1 METTMYSTMNV
12 ATSVSNGMVS
22 EPVTEPVVAGGNDR
36 QFLDFD
42 ISKVQ
47 TLTLEQLARTEKE
60 NDYNGSP
67 LMGIYHFQLIQQIQ
81 EMCAERGYKAEIWD
95 LFAANNKD
103 RRAPGVSRLPQKEEK
118 FGERAIEAHI
128 LRRVFCNIRLYDLDK
143 GEGDDAITTN
153 LAISF
158 HQKGL
163 QVGIGRNVV
172 ICHNQCM
179 LNREQY
185 AATYKDGSTQGIALN
200 ELLDKVG
207 VWLGNLRNIT
217 AEDDEKI
224 EKMKRR
230 EISAQEMF
238 TIIGMLTSLRVASET
253 KFKDIRN
260 NNTIPLNQA
269 QISRITEKMMLA
281 YHNKGKVTAWDFYN
295 AATDMYK
302 SATLD
307 QPMIL
312 SQNLAMVDFLDNHI
326 L

>member
-1 METTMYSTMNV
+1 MNLQ
-12 ATSVSNGMVS
+12 TSVSDNMVS
-22 EPVTEPVVAGGNDR
+22 ETAGITVEGGDDR

-60 NDYNGSP
+60 NDYNGKP
-67 LMGIYHFQLIQQIQ
+67 LMEIYHFQLIQQIQ

-103 RRAPGVSRLPQKEEK
+103 RRAPGVSRLPPKEEK
-118 FGERAIEAHI
+118 YGERAIEAHI
-128 LRRVFCNIRLYDLDK
+128 LRRVYCNIRLYDLDK

-172 ICHNQCM
+172 ICHNQTM

-185 AATYKDGSTQGIALN
+185 AATYKDGRTPGIALN
-200 ELLDKVG
+200 EMIAKIG
-207 VWLGNLRNIT
+207 VWLDDLRNIT
-217 AEDDEKI
+217 ADDDEKI

-230 EISAQEMF
+230 VISAQEMF

-253 KFKDIRN
+253 KFKAIRN

-281 YHNKGKVTAWDFYN
+281 YQDRGKVTAWDFYN

-302 SATLD
+302 PYMLD

-312 SQNLAMVDFLDNHI
+312 SQNLALVDFIETHVL
-326 L
+326 

>member
-1 METTMYSTMNV
+1 MYSTMNV
-12 ATSVSNGMVS
+12 AASNNMVA
-22 EPVTEPVVAGGNDR
+22 EPATEFEVASGNDR

-60 NDYNGSP
+60 NDYNGNP

-81 EMCAERGYKAEIWD
+81 EMCAERGYRAEIWD

-128 LRRVFCNIRLYDLDK
+128 LRRVYCNIRLYDLDK
-143 GEGDDAITTN
+143 GEGDEAITTN

-172 ICHNQCM
+172 ICHNQTM

-185 AATYKDGSTQGIALN
+185 AATYKDGSTMGVGLS
-200 ELLDKVG
+200 ELLERVSI
-207 VWLGNLRNIT
+207 WLDNLRNIT

-253 KFKDIRN
+253 KHKEIRN
-260 NNTIPLNQA
+260 GATIPLNQA
-269 QISRITEKMMLA
+269 QIGRITEKMMLA
-281 YHNKGKVTAWDFYN
+281 YNHKGKVTAWGFYN

-312 SQNLAMVDFLDNHI
+312 SQNLAMVDFLNTHV

>member
-1 METTMYSTMNV
+1 MNLQT
-12 ATSVSNGMVS
+12 AVSDNMVS
-22 EPVTEPVVAGGNDR
+22 ESAGITVAGGDDR

-60 NDYNGSP
+60 NDYNGNP
-67 LMGIYHFQLIQQIQ
+67 LMGIYHFQLIQQVQ

-118 FGERAIEAHI
+118 YGERAIEAHI
-128 LRRVFCNIRLYDLDK
+128 LRRVYCNIRLYDLDK

-172 ICHNQCM
+172 ICHNQTM

-185 AATYKDGSTQGIALN
+185 AATYKDGRTPGIALN
-200 ELLDKVG
+200 EMIAKIG
-207 VWLGNLRNIT
+207 VWLDDLRNIT
-217 AEDDEKI
+217 ADDDEKI

-230 EISAQEMF
+230 VISAQEMF

-253 KFKDIRN
+253 KFKVIRN

-281 YHNKGKVTAWDFYN
+281 YQDRGKVTAWDFYN

-302 SATLD
+302 PYMLD

-312 SQNLAMVDFLDNHI
+312 SQNLALVDFIEAHVL
-326 L
+326 

>member
-1 METTMYSTMNV
+1 MYSTMNV
-12 ATSVSNGMVS
+12 AASNNMVA
-22 EPVTEPVVAGGNDR
+22 EPATELEVASGNDR

-60 NDYNGSP
+60 NDYNGNP

-118 FGERAIEAHI
+118 YGERAIEAHI
-128 LRRVFCNIRLYDLDK
+128 LRRVYCNIRLYDLDK

-172 ICHNQCM
+172 ICHNQTM

-185 AATYKDGSTQGIALN
+185 AATYKDGRTPGIALN
-200 ELLDKVG
+200 EMIAKIG
-207 VWLGNLRNIT
+207 VWLDDLRNIT
-217 AEDDEKI
+217 ADDDEKI

-230 EISAQEMF
+230 VISAQEMF

-253 KFKDIRN
+253 KFKTIRN

-281 YHNKGKVTAWDFYN
+281 YQDRGKVTAWDFYN

-302 SATLD
+302 PYMLD

-312 SQNLAMVDFLDNHI
+312 SQNLALVDFIEAHVL
-326 L
+326 

>member
-1 METTMYSTMNV
+1 MNLQT
-12 ATSVSNGMVS
+12 AVSDNMVS
-22 EPVTEPVVAGGNDR
+22 ESAGITVAGGDDR

-60 NDYNGSP
+60 NDYNGKP

-118 FGERAIEAHI
+118 YGERAIEAHI
-128 LRRVFCNIRLYDLDK
+128 LRRVYCNIRLYDLDK

-172 ICHNQCM
+172 ICHNQTM

-185 AATYKDGSTQGIALN
+185 AATYKDGRTPGIALN
-200 ELLDKVG
+200 EMIAKIG
-207 VWLGNLRNIT
+207 VWLDDLRNIT
-217 AEDDEKI
+217 ADDDEKI

-230 EISAQEMF
+230 VINAQEMF

-253 KFKDIRN
+253 KFKAIRN

-281 YHNKGKVTAWDFYN
+281 YQDRGKVTAWDFYN

-302 SATLD
+302 PYMLD

-312 SQNLAMVDFLDNHI
+312 SQNLALVDFIETHVL
-326 L
+326 

>member
-1 METTMYSTMNV
+1 MYSTMNV
-12 ATSVSNGMVS
+12 AASNNMVA
-22 EPVTEPVVAGGNDR
+22 EPATELEVASGNDR
-36 QFLDFD
+36 QFFDFD

-60 NDYNGSP
+60 NDYNGNP

-81 EMCAERGYKAEIWD
+81 EMCAERGYRAEIWD

-128 LRRVFCNIRLYDLDK
+128 LRRVYCNIRLYDLDK
-143 GEGDDAITTN
+143 GEGDEAITTN

-172 ICHNQCM
+172 ICHNQTM

-185 AATYKDGSTQGIALN
+185 AATYKDGSTMGVGLS
-200 ELLDKVG
+200 ELLEKVSI
-207 VWLGNLRNIT
+207 WLDNLRNIT

-238 TIIGMLTSLRVASET
+238 TIIGMLTALRVASET
-253 KFKDIRN
+253 KHKEIRN
-260 NNTIPLNQA
+260 GATIPLNQA
-269 QISRITEKMMLA
+269 QIGRITEKMMLA
-281 YHNKGKVTAWDFYN
+281 YNHKGKVTAWDFYN

-312 SQNLAMVDFLDNHI
+312 SQNLAMVDFLNTHV

>member
-1 METTMYSTMNV
+1 MNLQT
-12 ATSVSNGMVS
+12 AVSDNMVS
-22 EPVTEPVVAGGNDR
+22 ESAGITVAGGDDR

-60 NDYNGSP
+60 NDYNGNP
-67 LMGIYHFQLIQQIQ
+67 LMGIYHFQLIQQVQ

-103 RRAPGVSRLPQKEEK
+103 RRASGVSRLPQKEEK
-118 FGERAIEAHI
+118 YGERAIEAHI
-128 LRRVFCNIRLYDLDK
+128 LRRVYCNIRLYDLDK

-172 ICHNQCM
+172 ICHNQTM

-185 AATYKDGSTQGIALN
+185 AATYKDGRTPGIALN
-200 ELLDKVG
+200 EMIAKIG
-207 VWLGNLRNIT
+207 VWLDDLRNIT
-217 AEDDEKI
+217 ADDDEKI

-230 EISAQEMF
+230 VISAQEMF

-253 KFKDIRN
+253 KFKAIRN

-281 YHNKGKVTAWDFYN
+281 YQDRGKVTAWDFYN

-302 SATLD
+302 PYLLD

-312 SQNLAMVDFLDNHI
+312 SQNLALVDFIETHVL
-326 L
+326 

>member
-1 METTMYSTMNV
+1 MNLQT
-12 ATSVSNGMVS
+12 AVSDNLVS
-22 EPVTEPVVAGGNDR
+22 ESAGITVAGGDDR

-60 NDYNGSP
+60 NDYSGNP
-67 LMGIYHFQLIQQIQ
+67 LMGIYHFQLIQQVQ

-118 FGERAIEAHI
+118 YGERAIEAHI
-128 LRRVFCNIRLYDLDK
+128 LRRVYCNIRLYDLDK

-172 ICHNQCM
+172 ICHNQTM

-185 AATYKDGSTQGIALN
+185 AATYKDGRTPGIALN
-200 ELLDKVG
+200 EMIAKIG
-207 VWLGNLRNIT
+207 VWLDDLRNIT
-217 AEDDEKI
+217 ADDDEKI

-230 EISAQEMF
+230 VISAQEMF

-253 KFKDIRN
+253 KFKVIRN

-281 YHNKGKVTAWDFYN
+281 YQDKGKVTAWDFYN

-302 SATLD
+302 PYMLD

-312 SQNLAMVDFLDNHI
+312 SQNLALVDFIEAHVL
-326 L
+326 

>member
-1 METTMYSTMNV
+1 MYSTMNV
-12 ATSVSNGMVS
+12 TASNNMVA
-22 EPVTEPVVAGGNDR
+22 EPTTELEVASGNDR

-60 NDYNGSP
+60 NDYNGNP

-81 EMCAERGYKAEIWD
+81 EMCAERGYRAEIWD

-128 LRRVFCNIRLYDLDK
+128 LRRVYCNIRLYDLDK
-143 GEGDDAITTN
+143 GEGDEAITTN

-172 ICHNQCM
+172 ICHNQTM

-185 AATYKDGSTQGIALN
+185 AATYKDGRTMGVDLS
-200 ELLDKVG
+200 ELLEKVG
-207 VWLGNLRNIT
+207 VWLDNLRNIT

-238 TIIGMLTSLRVASET
+238 TIIGMLTALRVASET
-253 KFKDIRN
+253 KHKEIRN
-260 NNTIPLNQA
+260 GSTIPLNQA
-269 QISRITEKMMLA
+269 QICRITEKMMLA
-281 YHNKGKVTAWDFYN
+281 YNHKGKVTAWDFYN

-312 SQNLAMVDFLDNHI
+312 SQNLAMVDFLNTHV

>member
-1 METTMYSTMNV
+1 MYSTMNV
-12 ATSVSNGMVS
+12 AASNNMVA
-22 EPVTEPVVAGGNDR
+22 EPATEFEVASGNDR

-60 NDYNGSP
+60 NDYNGNP

-81 EMCAERGYKAEIWD
+81 EMCAERGYRAEIWD

-128 LRRVFCNIRLYDLDK
+128 LRRVYCNIRLYDLDK
-143 GEGDDAITTN
+143 GEGDEAITTN

-172 ICHNQCM
+172 ICHNQTM

-185 AATYKDGSTQGIALN
+185 AATYKDGSTMGVDLS
-200 ELLDKVG
+200 ELLEKVSI
-207 VWLGNLRNIT
+207 WLDNLRNIT

-238 TIIGMLTSLRVASET
+238 TIIGMLTALRVASET
-253 KFKDIRN
+253 KHKEIRN
-260 NNTIPLNQA
+260 GAIIPLNQA
-269 QISRITEKMMLA
+269 QIGRITEKMMLA
-281 YHNKGKVTAWDFYN
+281 YNHKGKVTAWDFYN

-312 SQNLAMVDFLDNHI
+312 SQNLAMVDFLNTHV

>member
-1 METTMYSTMNV
+1 
-12 ATSVSNGMVS
+12 
-22 EPVTEPVVAGGNDR
+22 
-36 QFLDFD
+36 
-42 ISKVQ
+42 
-47 TLTLEQLARTEKE
+47 
-60 NDYNGSP
+60 
-67 LMGIYHFQLIQQIQ
+67 
-81 EMCAERGYKAEIWD
+81 
-95 LFAANNKD
+95 
-103 RRAPGVSRLPQKEEK
+103 
-118 FGERAIEAHI
+118 
-128 LRRVFCNIRLYDLDK
+128 
-143 GEGDDAITTN
+143 
-153 LAISF
+153 
-158 HQKGL
+158 
-163 QVGIGRNVV
+163 
-172 ICHNQCM
+172 M

-185 AATYKDGSTQGIALN
+185 AATYKDGSTQGLALN

-207 VWLGNLRNIT
+207 VWLDNLRNIT

-307 QPMIL
+307 QPMIM
-312 SQNLAMVDFLDNHI
+312 SQNLAMVEFLNTHI

>member
-1 METTMYSTMNV
+1 MYSTMNV
-12 ATSVSNGMVS
+12 AASNNMVAEPATELEVAS
-22 EPVTEPVVAGGNDR
+22 ENDR

-60 NDYNGSP
+60 NDYNGNP

-81 EMCAERGYKAEIWD
+81 EMCAERGYRAEIWD

-128 LRRVFCNIRLYDLDK
+128 LRRVYCNIRLYDLDK
-143 GEGDDAITTN
+143 GEGDEAITTN

-172 ICHNQCM
+172 ICHNQTM

-185 AATYKDGSTQGIALN
+185 AATYKDGSTMGVGLS
-200 ELLDKVG
+200 ELLKKVSI
-207 VWLGNLRNIT
+207 WLDNLRNIT

-238 TIIGMLTSLRVASET
+238 TIIGMLTALRVASET
-253 KFKDIRN
+253 KHKEIRN
-260 NNTIPLNQA
+260 SATIPLNQA
-269 QISRITEKMMLA
+269 QIGRITEKMMLA
-281 YHNKGKVTAWDFYN
+281 YNHKGKVTAWDFYN

-312 SQNLAMVDFLDNHI
+312 SQNLAMVDFLNTHV

>member
-1 METTMYSTMNV
+1 MNLQT
-12 ATSVSNGMVS
+12 AVSDNMVS
-22 EPVTEPVVAGGNDR
+22 ESAGITVAGGDDR

-60 NDYNGSP
+60 NDYNGNP
-67 LMGIYHFQLIQQIQ
+67 LMGIYHFQLIQQVQ

-118 FGERAIEAHI
+118 YGERAIEAHI
-128 LRRVFCNIRLYDLDK
+128 LRRVYCNIRLYDLDK

-172 ICHNQCM
+172 ICHNQTM

-185 AATYKDGSTQGIALN
+185 AATYKDGRTPGIALN
-200 ELLDKVG
+200 EMIAKIG
-207 VWLGNLRNIT
+207 VWLDDLRNIT
-217 AEDDEKI
+217 ADDDEKI
-224 EKMKRR
+224 EKMNRR
-230 EISAQEMF
+230 VISAQEMF

-253 KFKDIRN
+253 KFKAIRN

-281 YHNKGKVTAWDFYN
+281 YQDRGKVTAWDFYN

-302 SATLD
+302 PYMLD

-312 SQNLAMVDFLDNHI
+312 SQNLALVDFIETHVL
-326 L
+326 

>member
-1 METTMYSTMNV
+1 MDLQT
-12 ATSVSNGMVS
+12 AVSDNMVS
-22 EPVTEPVVAGGNDR
+22 ESAGITVAGGDDR

-60 NDYNGSP
+60 NDYNGKP

-118 FGERAIEAHI
+118 YGERAIEAHI
-128 LRRVFCNIRLYDLDK
+128 LRRVYCNIRLYDLDK

-172 ICHNQCM
+172 ICHNQTM

-185 AATYKDGSTQGIALN
+185 AATYKDGRTPGIALN
-200 ELLDKVG
+200 EMIAKIG
-207 VWLGNLRNIT
+207 VWLDDLRNIT
-217 AEDDEKI
+217 ADDDEKI

-230 EISAQEMF
+230 VISAQEMF

-253 KFKDIRN
+253 KFKAIRN

-281 YHNKGKVTAWDFYN
+281 YQDRGKVTAWDFYN

-302 SATLD
+302 PYMLD

-312 SQNLAMVDFLDNHI
+312 SQNLALVDFIETHVL
-326 L
+326 

>member
-1 METTMYSTMNV
+1 MNLQT
-12 ATSVSNGMVS
+12 AVSDNMVL
-22 EPVTEPVVAGGNDR
+22 EPAGITVAGGDDR

-60 NDYNGSP
+60 NDYNGKP
-67 LMGIYHFQLIQQIQ
+67 LMGIYHFQLIQQVQ

-103 RRAPGVSRLPQKEEK
+103 RRAHGVSRLPQKEEK

-128 LRRVFCNIRLYDLDK
+128 LRRVYCNIRLYDLDK
-143 GEGDDAITTN
+143 GEGNDAITTN

-172 ICHNQCM
+172 ICHNQTM

-185 AATYKDGSTQGIALN
+185 AATYKDGRTPGIALN
-200 ELLDKVG
+200 EMVAKIG
-207 VWLGNLRNIT
+207 VWLDDLRNIT
-217 AEDDEKI
+217 ADDDEKI

-230 EISAQEMF
+230 VISAQEMF

-253 KFKDIRN
+253 KFKAIRN

-281 YHNKGKVTAWDFYN
+281 YQDRGKVTAWDFYN

-302 SATLD
+302 PYMLD

-312 SQNLAMVDFLDNHI
+312 SQNLALVDFIETHVL
-326 L
+326 

>member
-1 METTMYSTMNV
+1 MNLQT
-12 ATSVSNGMVS
+12 AVSDNMVS
-22 EPVTEPVVAGGNDR
+22 ESAGITVVGGDDR

-60 NDYNGSP
+60 NDYNGNP
-67 LMGIYHFQLIQQIQ
+67 LMGIYHFQLIQQVQ

-118 FGERAIEAHI
+118 YGERAIEAHI
-128 LRRVFCNIRLYDLDK
+128 LRRVYCNIRLYDLDK

-172 ICHNQCM
+172 ICHNQTM

-185 AATYKDGSTQGIALN
+185 AATYKDGRTPGIALN
-200 ELLDKVG
+200 EMIAKIG
-207 VWLGNLRNIT
+207 VWLDDLRNIT
-217 AEDDEKI
+217 ADDDEKI

-230 EISAQEMF
+230 VISAQEMF

-253 KFKDIRN
+253 KFKAIRN

-281 YHNKGKVTAWDFYN
+281 YQDRGKVTAWDFYN

-302 SATLD
+302 PYMLD

-312 SQNLAMVDFLDNHI
+312 SQNLALVDFIETHVL
-326 L
+326 

>member
-1 METTMYSTMNV
+1 MYSTMNV
-12 ATSVSNGMVS
+12 AASNNMVA
-22 EPVTEPVVAGGNDR
+22 EPATELEVASGNDC
-36 QFLDFD
+36 QFFDFD

-60 NDYNGSP
+60 NDYNGNP

-81 EMCAERGYKAEIWD
+81 EMCAERGYRAEIWD
-95 LFAANNKD
+95 LFADNNKD

-128 LRRVFCNIRLYDLDK
+128 LRRVYCNIRLYDLDK
-143 GEGDDAITTN
+143 GEGDEAITTN

-172 ICHNQCM
+172 ICHNQTM

-185 AATYKDGSTQGIALN
+185 AATYKDGSTMGVSLS
-200 ELLDKVG
+200 ELLEKVSI
-207 VWLGNLRNIT
+207 WLDNLRNIT

-238 TIIGMLTSLRVASET
+238 TIIGMLTALRVASET
-253 KFKDIRN
+253 KHKEIRN
-260 NNTIPLNQA
+260 GATIPLNQA
-269 QISRITEKMMLA
+269 QIGRITEKMMLA
-281 YHNKGKVTAWDFYN
+281 YNHKGKVTAWDFYN

-312 SQNLAMVDFLDNHI
+312 SQNLAMVDFLNTHV

>member
-1 METTMYSTMNV
+1 MNLQT
-12 ATSVSNGMVS
+12 AVSDNMVS
-22 EPVTEPVVAGGNDR
+22 EYAGITVAGGDDR

-42 ISKVQ
+42 VSKVQ

-60 NDYNGSP
+60 NDYNGRP

-103 RRAPGVSRLPQKEEK
+103 RRAPGVSRLPQNEEK
-118 FGERAIEAHI
+118 YGERAIEAHI
-128 LRRVFCNIRLYDLDK
+128 LRRVYCNIRLYDLDK

-172 ICHNQCM
+172 ICHNQTM

-185 AATYKDGSTQGIALN
+185 AATYKDGRTPGIALN
-200 ELLDKVG
+200 EMIAKIG
-207 VWLGNLRNIT
+207 VWLDDLRNIT
-217 AEDDEKI
+217 ADDDEKI

-230 EISAQEMF
+230 VISAQEMF

-253 KFKDIRN
+253 KFKAIRN

-281 YHNKGKVTAWDFYN
+281 YQDRGKVTAWDFYN

-302 SATLD
+302 PYMLD

-312 SQNLAMVDFLDNHI
+312 SQNLALVDFIEAHVL
-326 L
+326 

>member
-1 METTMYSTMNV
+1 MNLQT
-12 ATSVSNGMVS
+12 AVSDNMVS
-22 EPVTEPVVAGGNDR
+22 ESAGITVAGGDDR

-60 NDYNGSP
+60 NDYSGNP
-67 LMGIYHFQLIQQIQ
+67 LMGIYHFQLIQQVQ

-118 FGERAIEAHI
+118 YGERAIEAHI
-128 LRRVFCNIRLYDLDK
+128 LRRVYCNIRLYDLDK

-172 ICHNQCM
+172 ICHNQTM

-185 AATYKDGSTQGIALN
+185 AATYKDGRTPGIALN
-200 ELLDKVG
+200 EMIAKIG
-207 VWLGNLRNIT
+207 VWLDDLRNIT
-217 AEDDEKI
+217 ADDDEKI

-230 EISAQEMF
+230 VISAQEMF

-253 KFKDIRN
+253 KFKAIRN

-281 YHNKGKVTAWDFYN
+281 YQDRGKVTAWDFYN

-302 SATLD
+302 PYMLD

-312 SQNLAMVDFLDNHI
+312 SQNLALVDFIEAHVL
-326 L
+326 

>member
-1 METTMYSTMNV
+1 MNLQT
-12 ATSVSNGMVS
+12 AVSDNMVS
-22 EPVTEPVVAGGNDR
+22 ESAGITVAGGDDR

-60 NDYNGSP
+60 NDYNGNP
-67 LMGIYHFQLIQQIQ
+67 LMGIYHFQLIQQVQ

-118 FGERAIEAHI
+118 YGERAIEAHI
-128 LRRVFCNIRLYDLDK
+128 LRRVYCNIRLYDLDK

-172 ICHNQCM
+172 ICHNQTM

-185 AATYKDGSTQGIALN
+185 AATYKDGRTPGIALN
-200 ELLDKVG
+200 EMIAKIG
-207 VWLGNLRNIT
+207 VWLDDLRNIT
-217 AEDDEKI
+217 ADDDEKI

-230 EISAQEMF
+230 VISAQEMF

-253 KFKDIRN
+253 KFKAIRN

-281 YHNKGKVTAWDFYN
+281 YQDRGKVTAWDFYN

-302 SATLD
+302 PYLLD

-312 SQNLAMVDFLDNHI
+312 SQNLALVDFIETHVL
-326 L
+326 

>member
-1 METTMYSTMNV
+1 
-12 ATSVSNGMVS
+12 
-22 EPVTEPVVAGGNDR
+22 
-36 QFLDFD
+36 
-42 ISKVQ
+42 
-47 TLTLEQLARTEKE
+47 
-60 NDYNGSP
+60 
-67 LMGIYHFQLIQQIQ
+67 MGIYHFQLIQQIQ
-81 EMCAERGYKAEIWD
+81 EMCAERGYRAEIWD

-128 LRRVFCNIRLYDLDK
+128 LRRVYCNIRLYDLDK
-143 GEGDDAITTN
+143 GQGDEAITTN

-172 ICHNQCM
+172 ICHNQTM

-185 AATYKDGSTQGIALN
+185 AATYKDGSTMGVGLS
-200 ELLDKVG
+200 ELLEKVSI
-207 VWLGNLRNIT
+207 WLDNLRNIT

-224 EKMKRR
+224 EKMKRC

-238 TIIGMLTSLRVASET
+238 TIIGMLTALRVASET
-253 KFKDIRN
+253 KHKEIRN
-260 NNTIPLNQA
+260 SATIPLNQA
-269 QISRITEKMMLA
+269 QIGRITEKMMLA
-281 YHNKGKVTAWDFYN
+281 YNHKGKVTAWDFYN

-312 SQNLAMVDFLDNHI
+312 SQNLAMVDFLNTRV

>member
-1 METTMYSTMNV
+1 MNLQT
-12 ATSVSNGMVS
+12 AVSDNMVS
-22 EPVTEPVVAGGNDR
+22 ESAGITVAGGDDR

-60 NDYNGSP
+60 NDYSGNP
-67 LMGIYHFQLIQQIQ
+67 LMGIYHFRLIQQVQ

-118 FGERAIEAHI
+118 YGERAIEAHI
-128 LRRVFCNIRLYDLDK
+128 LRRVYCNIRLYDLDK

-172 ICHNQCM
+172 ICHNQTM

-185 AATYKDGSTQGIALN
+185 AATYKDGRTPGIALN
-200 ELLDKVG
+200 EMIAKIG
-207 VWLGNLRNIT
+207 VWLDDLRNIT
-217 AEDDEKI
+217 TDDDEKI

-230 EISAQEMF
+230 VISAQEMF

-253 KFKDIRN
+253 KFKAIRN

-281 YHNKGKVTAWDFYN
+281 YQDRGKVTAWDFYN

-302 SATLD
+302 PYMLD

-312 SQNLAMVDFLDNHI
+312 SQNLALVDFIEAHVL
-326 L
+326 

>member
-1 METTMYSTMNV
+1 MNLQT
-12 ATSVSNGMVS
+12 AVSDNMVS
-22 EPVTEPVVAGGNDR
+22 ESAGITVAGGDDR

-60 NDYNGSP
+60 NDYNGKP

-118 FGERAIEAHI
+118 YGERAIEAHI
-128 LRRVFCNIRLYDLDK
+128 LRCVYCNIRLYDLDK

-172 ICHNQCM
+172 ICHNQTM

-185 AATYKDGSTQGIALN
+185 AATYKDGRTPGIALN
-200 ELLDKVG
+200 KMIAKIG
-207 VWLGNLRNIT
+207 VWLDDLRNIT
-217 AEDDEKI
+217 ADDDEKI

-230 EISAQEMF
+230 VISAQEMF

-253 KFKDIRN
+253 KFKAIRN

-281 YHNKGKVTAWDFYN
+281 YQDRGKVTAWDFYN

-302 SATLD
+302 PYMLD

-312 SQNLAMVDFLDNHI
+312 SQNLALVDFIETHVL
-326 L
+326 

>member
-1 METTMYSTMNV
+1 MYSTMNV
-12 ATSVSNGMVS
+12 AASNNMVA
-22 EPVTEPVVAGGNDR
+22 EPATELEVASGNDR

-47 TLTLEQLARTEKE
+47 ALTLEQLARTEKE
-60 NDYNGSP
+60 NDYNGNP

-81 EMCAERGYKAEIWD
+81 EMCAERGYRAEIWD

-128 LRRVFCNIRLYDLDK
+128 LRRVYCNIRLYDLDK
-143 GEGDDAITTN
+143 GEGDEAITTN

-172 ICHNQCM
+172 ICHNQTM

-185 AATYKDGSTQGIALN
+185 AATYKDGSTMGVGLS
-200 ELLDKVG
+200 ELLEKVSI
-207 VWLGNLRNIT
+207 WLDNLRNIT

-238 TIIGMLTSLRVASET
+238 TIIGMLTALRVASET
-253 KFKDIRN
+253 KHKEIRN
-260 NNTIPLNQA
+260 SATIPLDQA
-269 QISRITEKMMLA
+269 QIGRITEKMMLA
-281 YHNKGKVTAWDFYN
+281 YNHKGKVTAWDFYN

-312 SQNLAMVDFLDNHI
+312 SQNLAMVDFLNTRV

>member
-1 METTMYSTMNV
+1 MNLQT
-12 ATSVSNGMVS
+12 AVSDNMVS
-22 EPVTEPVVAGGNDR
+22 ESAGITVAGGDDR

-60 NDYNGSP
+60 NDYNGNP
-67 LMGIYHFQLIQQIQ
+67 LMGIYHFQLIQQVQ

-118 FGERAIEAHI
+118 YGERAIEAHI
-128 LRRVFCNIRLYDLDK
+128 LRRVYCNIRLYDLDK

-172 ICHNQCM
+172 ICHNQTM

-185 AATYKDGSTQGIALN
+185 AATYKDGRTPGIALN
-200 ELLDKVG
+200 EMIAKIG
-207 VWLGNLRNIT
+207 VWLDDLRNIT
-217 AEDDEKI
+217 ADDDEKI

-230 EISAQEMF
+230 VISAQEMF
-238 TIIGMLTSLRVASET
+238 TIIGMLTSLRGASET
-253 KFKDIRN
+253 KFKAIRN

-281 YHNKGKVTAWDFYN
+281 YQDRGKVTAWDFYN

-302 SATLD
+302 PYLLD

-312 SQNLAMVDFLDNHI
+312 SQNLALVDFIETHVL
-326 L
+326 

>member
-1 METTMYSTMNV
+1 MNLQT
-12 ATSVSNGMVS
+12 AVSDNMVS
-22 EPVTEPVVAGGNDR
+22 ESAGITVAGGDDR

-60 NDYNGSP
+60 NDYNGRP

-118 FGERAIEAHI
+118 YGERAIEAHI
-128 LRRVFCNIRLYDLDK
+128 LRRVYCNIRLYDLDK

-172 ICHNQCM
+172 ICHNQTM

-185 AATYKDGSTQGIALN
+185 AATYKDGRTPGIALN
-200 ELLDKVG
+200 EMIAKIG
-207 VWLGNLRNIT
+207 VWLDDLRNIT
-217 AEDDEKI
+217 ADDDEKI

-230 EISAQEMF
+230 VISAQEMF

-253 KFKDIRN
+253 KFKAIRN
-260 NNTIPLNQA
+260 NNTIPLNQT

-281 YHNKGKVTAWDFYN
+281 YQDRGKVTAWDFYN

-302 SATLD
+302 PYMLD

-312 SQNLAMVDFLDNHI
+312 SQNLALVDFIEAHVL
-326 L
+326 

>member
-1 METTMYSTMNV
+1 MNLQT
-12 ATSVSNGMVS
+12 AVSDNMVS
-22 EPVTEPVVAGGNDR
+22 ESAGITVAGGDDR

-60 NDYNGSP
+60 NDYNGKP

-118 FGERAIEAHI
+118 YGERAIEAHI
-128 LRRVFCNIRLYDLDK
+128 LRRVYCNIRLYDLDK

-172 ICHNQCM
+172 ICHNQTM

-185 AATYKDGSTQGIALN
+185 AATYKDGRTPGIALN
-200 ELLDKVG
+200 EMVAKIG
-207 VWLGNLRNIT
+207 VWLDDLRNIT
-217 AEDDEKI
+217 ADDDEKI

-230 EISAQEMF
+230 VISAQEMF

-253 KFKDIRN
+253 KFKAIRN

-281 YHNKGKVTAWDFYN
+281 YQDRGKVTAWDFYN

-302 SATLD
+302 PYMLD

-312 SQNLAMVDFLDNHI
+312 SQNLALVDFIETHVL
-326 L
+326 

>member
-1 METTMYSTMNV
+1 MYSTMNV
-12 ATSVSNGMVS
+12 AASNNMVA
-22 EPVTEPVVAGGNDR
+22 EPATELEVASGNDR
-36 QFLDFD
+36 QFFDFD

-60 NDYNGSP
+60 NDYNGNP

-81 EMCAERGYKAEIWD
+81 EMCAERGYRAEIWD

-128 LRRVFCNIRLYDLDK
+128 LRRVYCNIRLYDLDK
-143 GEGDDAITTN
+143 GEGDEAITTN

-172 ICHNQCM
+172 ICHNQTM

-185 AATYKDGSTQGIALN
+185 AATYKDGSTMGVGLS
-200 ELLDKVG
+200 ELLERVSI
-207 VWLGNLRNIT
+207 WLDNLRNIA

-253 KFKDIRN
+253 KHKEIRN
-260 NNTIPLNQA
+260 GATIPLNQA
-269 QISRITEKMMLA
+269 QIGRITEKMMLA
-281 YHNKGKVTAWDFYN
+281 YNHNGKVTAWDFYN

-312 SQNLAMVDFLDNHI
+312 SQNLAMVDFLNTHV

>member
-1 METTMYSTMNV
+1 MNLQT
-12 ATSVSNGMVS
+12 AVSDNMVS
-22 EPVTEPVVAGGNDR
+22 ESAGITVAGGDDR

-60 NDYNGSP
+60 NDYNGKP
-67 LMGIYHFQLIQQIQ
+67 LMGIYHFQLIQQVQ

-118 FGERAIEAHI
+118 YGERAIEAHI
-128 LRRVFCNIRLYDLDK
+128 LRRVYCNIRLYDLDK

-172 ICHNQCM
+172 ICHNQTM

-185 AATYKDGSTQGIALN
+185 AATYKDGRTPGIALN
-200 ELLDKVG
+200 EMIAKIG
-207 VWLGNLRNIT
+207 VWLDDLRNIT
-217 AEDDEKI
+217 ADDDEKI

-230 EISAQEMF
+230 VISAQEMF

-253 KFKDIRN
+253 KFKAIRN

-281 YHNKGKVTAWDFYN
+281 YQDRGKVTAWDFYN

-302 SATLD
+302 PYMLD

-312 SQNLAMVDFLDNHI
+312 SQNLALVDFIETHVL
-326 L
+326 